1 MRMGLP
7 RVVVFDNGRE
17 FDNKLNSE
25 IFKTLGIKRWFIT
38 PYHPQVGTQV
48 SVHFVKVM
56 LILH

>member
-7 RVVVFDNGRE
+7 CVVMSDNGRE
-17 FDNKLNSE
+17 FDNDE
-25 IFKTLGIKRWFIT
+25 IFKTLGIKRRFIT

-48 SVHFVKVM
+48 SMHFVRVM